1 MSVRDS
7 SIYKVATIVYLK
19 NNYIYFV
26 SDSTGPINSPAEIP
40 LSHFN
45 SLVLQSSNQRH
56 RRQKI
61 TNGNSSN
68 AMSGAPV
75 REEEEPRA
83 RPTLDISA
91 SASSPIFSFSF
102 SVKITDRLLAA
113 GALSGFGVG
122 LAVLLYQ
129 KPDLVGNAVRGALE
143 GPGLQ
148 VERIGSFLSF
158 IEDFETMKV
167 KQRTEEEFYKVGLI
181 GTIKDQLVV
190 SIENQEEVYE
200 KLDLIR

>member
-1 MSVRDS
+1 
-7 SIYKVATIVYLK
+7 
-19 NNYIYFV
+19 
-26 SDSTGPINSPAEIP
+26 
-40 LSHFN
+40 
-45 SLVLQSSNQRH
+45 
-56 RRQKI
+56 
-61 TNGNSSN
+61 
-68 AMSGAPV
+68 MSGRAPA
-75 REEEEPRA
+75 REEEEPRT
-83 RPTLDISA
+83 RPTLDVSA

-113 GALSGFGVG
+113 GALAGFGVG

-143 GPGLQ
+143 APGLQ
-148 VERIGSFLSF
+148 VERIIPGSILVDLQCDLKESFLSF

-167 KQRTEEEFYKVGLI
+167 KQRIEEKFYKVGLI